1 MNHQFIQSVL
11 FDWDKIS
18 DESYLT
24 SIEALYKVEKID
36 FMKPIALFVGENGSG
51 KSTLLE
57 AIAVAHGFNPEGGTK
72 NYCFSTHDTHSEL
85 CNAITIA
92 KGYRKEKWG
101 YFLRAESFYNVAT
114 QEEEYADFAHPS
126 EEYHNRSHGESYLKM
141 AQNNIQ
147 PNGLYFLDEP
157 EAALSPQRQLTLL
170 AEIYRCA
177 SDGAQF
183 IIATHSPI
191 LLGIP
196 NAEIFSFD
204 NGKIHTCRYEETDSY
219 KVTESFI
226 NNRERLLKNL
236 LD

>member
-24 SIEALYKVEKID
+24 RIDALYMVKKID
-36 FMKPIALFVGENGSG
+36 FMKPITLFVGENGSG

-85 CNAITIA
+85 CNAITIS
-92 KGYRKEKWG
+92 KGKKKKKWG

-126 EEYHNRSHGESYLKM
+126 EEYHNRSHGESFLKM
-141 AQNNIQ
+141 VQNNIQ

-204 NGKIHTCRYEETDSY
+204 NGKIHTCRYEETESY
-219 KVTESFI
+219 KVTELFI
-226 NNRERLLKNL
+226 NNRKRILENL
-236 LD
+236 RD

>member
-24 SIEALYKVEKID
+24 NIEALYKVEKID
-36 FMKPIALFVGENGSG
+36 FMKPIVLFVGENGSG

-85 CNAITIA
+85 CNAITIS

-126 EEYHNRSHGESYLKM
+126 EEYHNRSHGESFLKM
-141 AQNNIQ
+141 VQNNIQ
-147 PNGLYFLDEP
+147 PNGLYLLDEP

-196 NAEIFSFD
+196 NAEIFCFD

-219 KVTESFI
+219 RVTELFI
-226 NNRERLLKNL
+226 NNRERLLENL

>member
-11 FDWDKIS
+11 FDWNKIS
-18 DESYLT
+18 DDSYLT
-24 SIEALYKVEKID
+24 NIEALYKVEKID

-126 EEYHNRSHGESYLKM
+126 EEYHNRSHGESFLKM
-141 AQNNIQ
+141 VQNNIQ
-147 PNGLYFLDEP
+147 PNGLYLLDEP

-219 KVTESFI
+219 KVTELFI
-226 NNRERLLKNL
+226 NSRERLLNNL

>member
-24 SIEALYKVEKID
+24 RIEALYKVKNID
-36 FMKPIALFVGENGSG
+36 FMKPITLFVGENGSG

-126 EEYHNRSHGESYLKM
+126 EEYHNRSHGESFLKM
-141 AQNNIQ
+141 VQNNIQ

-204 NGKIHTCRYEETDSY
+204 NEKIHTCRYEETESY
-219 KVTESFI
+219 KVTELFI
-226 NNRERLLKNL
+226 NNRKRLLENL

>member
-18 DESYLT
+18 DDSYLT
-24 SIEALYKVEKID
+24 RIEALYRVKKID
-36 FMKPIALFVGENGSG
+36 FMKPSTLFVGENGSG

-126 EEYHNRSHGESYLKM
+126 EEYHNRSHGESFLKM
-141 AQNNIQ
+141 VQNNIQ

-204 NGKIHTCRYEETDSY
+204 NGKIHTCRYEETESY
-219 KVTESFI
+219 KVTELFI
-226 NNRERLLKNL
+226 NNRERLLNNL

>member
-24 SIEALYKVEKID
+24 RIEALYKVKKID
-36 FMKPIALFVGENGSG
+36 FMKSITLFVGENGSG

-126 EEYHNRSHGESYLKM
+126 EEYHNRSHGESFLKM
-141 AQNNIQ
+141 VQNNIQ

-204 NGKIHTCRYEETDSY
+204 NGKIHTCRYEETESY
-219 KVTESFI
+219 KVTELFI
-226 NNRERLLKNL
+226 NNRKRLLGNL